1 MGESFRERLRRLRRE
16 EHPVSSPEESPR
28 PAGAMPAWLKQRL
41 GRTRSRG
48 ARARSAAEVD
58 VASLGALPPPTLGPP
73 ADLRV
78 HDTEHGPFAARETP
92 RPVGSTHGD
101 WRLAEAFEAD
111 PRTIA
116 LLTGDEALATL
127 DLSRAVFLDTE
138 TTGLSG
144 GAGVT
149 VYMIG
154 LGTFEGDEFRVW
166 QAFLREPAEEH
177 AALAEVA
184 RRIRAADA
192 LVSFFGKSFDRHR
205 LEDKMRIAGVEP
217 PFAGLPH
224 LDLYHPFRRLTQG
237 RLPDSRL
244 ATMESVLC
252 GLERESDLPGSLAPA
267 AWFDFL
273 AGRAHRLEG
282 VFQHNLD
289 DVLSLVTLAAYL
301 GRADVEVRA
310 DGRPLAGCAIGRAR
324 ALARSHLDAGD
335 RRAALPWIDTAI
347 EREREAGTDPRDL
360 VLLRAKSLRLTG
372 ESMAARADL
381 EALAAGPEDRHTTPA
396 LIELAKLLEHD
407 AKDFAA
413 AYAACLRARDTAPR
427 RHTSRELAAFQADLD
442 RRAARLAEKRARRES
457 TL

>member
-1 MGESFRERLRRLRRE
+1 MSESFTARLRRLRRE
-16 EHPVSSPEESPR
+16 EPPASSPAEAPR
-28 PAGAMPAWLKQRL
+28 PAGGMPAWLKQRL
-41 GRTRSRG
+41 GRPRSHA
-48 ARARSAAEVD
+48 ARARPT
-58 VASLGALPPPTLGPP
+58 VAVELGALPPPTLGPP
-73 ADLRV
+73 ANLRV
-78 HDTEHGPFAARETP
+78 HETEHGPFAARETP
-92 RPVGSTHGD
+92 RPVGSSHGD
-101 WRLAEAFEAD
+101 WRLAEALEVD
-111 PRTIA
+111 PRTFA
-116 LLTGDEALATL
+116 LLTGDDSLADL

-154 LGTFEGDEFRVW
+154 LGTFAGDEFRVW

-301 GRADVEVRA
+301 GRAEAEVRA
-310 DGRPLAGCAIGRAR
+310 DGRPLAGCAIARAR
-324 ALARSHLDAGD
+324 ALARSHLGAGD

-347 EREREAGTDPRDL
+347 ERERAAGADPRDL

-372 ESMAARADL
+372 ESAAARADF

-413 AYAACLRARDTAPR
+413 AHATSLRARDIAPR
-427 RHTSRELAAFQADLD
+427 RHTGRELTAFQADLD
-442 RRAARLAEKRARRES
+442 RRTPRLAAKQVRQESDRA
-457 TL
+457 T